1 MDQYLR
7 ISQATMKRMNH
18 YQDVILH
25 TDLMGFWICI
35 NANKYVGP
43 DTAMKGAAQSCEKK
57 NDVIDVYLLPIL
69 PFILGC

>member
-7 ISQATMKRMNH
+7 ISQATMERMNH

-25 TDLMGFWICI
+25 IDLMGFWICI

-43 DTAMKGAAQSCEKK
+43 DTAVKGTAQSWGK
-57 NDVIDVYLLPIL
+57 NDVIEVYVLPIL
-69 PFILGC
+69 LYILGC